1 MKKKLKNIDDN
12 RFYSIH
18 VIHEPGIRVNIL
30 KAISDAGWSFRE
42 HEDGNVYVHT
52 IGKYT
57 SDIYYDLEKVF
68 KQKKLD
74 CKMDILD
81 RVPL

>member
-1 MKKKLKNIDDN
+1 MKKRLLNIDDN

-18 VIHEPGIRVNIL
+18 VIHEPGIRINIL
-30 KAISDAGWSFRE
+30 KAISDAGWSYRE

-57 SDIYYDLEKVF
+57 SDIYYDLEKTF
-68 KQKKLD
+68 KERKLD
-74 CKMDILD
+74 CRMDILD
-81 RVPL
+81 RVQV

>member
-1 MKKKLKNIDDN
+1 MKKKLLNIDDN

-18 VIHEPGIRVNIL
+18 VIHEPGIRINIL
-30 KAISDAGWSFRE
+30 KAISDAGWSYRE

-57 SDIYYDLEKVF
+57 SDIYYDLEKTF
-68 KQKKLD
+68 KERKLD
-74 CKMDILD
+74 CRMDILY
-81 RVPL
+81 RVQV